1 MKGEVLRLGSAL
13 QDLTAKYQREREEK
27 DRIVAMIQGEET
39 GIVDALKF
47 KEYASEKEQLLRTI
61 EELKA
66 SLLEEKGLKINSLY
80 EIQEA
85 QARIDSLN
93 EENNV
98 LNNVRSELT
107 KHLSSIKLTHQI
119 EVGTLEFKIQQL
131 EEEIGFLQ
139 VKLVMPCLRRT
150 V

>member
-1 MKGEVLRLGSAL
+1 MKGEVLLLGSAL
-13 QDLTAKYQREREEK
+13 QEMTAKYQREREEK
-27 DRIVAMIQGEET
+27 DRIMAMIQGEET

-131 EEEIGFLQ
+131 EEENGFLQ
-139 VKLVMPCLRRT
+139 VKLVMRCLRRI